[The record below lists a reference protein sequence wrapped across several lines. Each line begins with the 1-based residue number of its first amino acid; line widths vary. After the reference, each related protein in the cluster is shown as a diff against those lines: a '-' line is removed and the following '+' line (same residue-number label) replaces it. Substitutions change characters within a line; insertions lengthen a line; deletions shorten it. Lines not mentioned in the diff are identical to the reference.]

1 MRSASAAVSTSTVT
15 EKPLGCSETLSRDVA
30 AHKLIAHKEP
40 SVDDLIEPIRW
51 RVFLSGRA
59 LMWHHGDDL
68 ATKNLGVKI
77 EGLRA
82 MAIELQIG
90 IVADR

>member
-1 MRSASAAVSTSTVT
+1 
-15 EKPLGCSETLSRDVA
+15 
-30 AHKLIAHKEP
+30 
-40 SVDDLIEPIRW
+40 VDDLIEPIRW

-59 LMWHHGDDL
+59 LTWHHGDDL